1 MMKRPTGSAGFT
13 LMETLV
19 MLIVSALAVTL
30 MFQALASFSR
40 SHERVAALEGVRDS
54 DTVVLDWLRDS
65 IRGLV
70 SFDPTGLTLGPK
82 DAGQGLQGD
91 ASGFSATTLAPLLH
105 PTGGPVVVQWRV
117 AAGSTGSQLVYQE
130 PGQKPLTLTLHDVH
144 SMHFGYLDKE
154 GKTHA
159 HWPPRLGLQEALP
172 DTVEL
177 IIDGDSGVQVLAQ
190 AIATPRPMK
199 LTPYSNGDDL

>member
-1 MMKRPTGSAGFT
+1 MKRPTGSAGFT

-40 SHERVAALEGVRDS
+40 SRERVAALEGVRDN
-54 DTVVLDWLRDS
+54 DQVVLAWVRES

-70 SFDPTGLTLGPK
+70 SFDPTGLTLGPH

-91 ASGFSATTLAPLLH
+91 ASGFTATTLAPLLH
-105 PTGGPVVVQWRV
+105 RTGEPVVMQWRV
-117 AAGSTGSQLVYQE
+117 AAGPAGSQLEYQE

-144 SMHFGYLDKE
+144 SMHFAYLDKD
-154 GKTHA
+154 GKEHA

-172 DTVEL
+172 DAVEL
-177 IIDGDSGVQVLAQ
+177 VVDGDNGVRVLAQ
-190 AIATPRPMK
+190 AIAAPRPMM
-199 LTPYSNGDDL
+199 LTPYANGDHL